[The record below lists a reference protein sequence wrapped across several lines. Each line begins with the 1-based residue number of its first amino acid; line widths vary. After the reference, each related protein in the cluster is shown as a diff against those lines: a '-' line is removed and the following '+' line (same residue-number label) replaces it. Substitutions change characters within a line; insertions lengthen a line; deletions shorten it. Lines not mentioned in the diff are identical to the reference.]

1 MTTVPG
7 PGSGEDSSLQSSEWH
22 PQCVTEERNVGGC
35 PRPPQTPLQLAW
47 SRAHYSTAN
56 ARTAAKGGLCAYR
69 RRPAGQPV
77 SLEPPVCC
85 WNTSMVS
92 SSSISSWQGRRDGH
106 RDREKLLVFSRS
118 QEQKLPDETHL
129 PTALAPRW
137 RARAVARLL
146 WGRHSWSRQGGEAA
160 SGIPSA
166 LLARQ
171 ASPHRAHERTFKA
184 NFSGQKTESH

>member
-1 MTTVPG
+1 
-7 PGSGEDSSLQSSEWH
+7 
-22 PQCVTEERNVGGC
+22 
-35 PRPPQTPLQLAW
+35 
-47 SRAHYSTAN
+47 
-56 ARTAAKGGLCAYR
+56 
-69 RRPAGQPV
+69 
-77 SLEPPVCC
+77 
-85 WNTSMVS
+85 MVS

-184 NFSGQKTESH
+184 NFSGQKTKSH